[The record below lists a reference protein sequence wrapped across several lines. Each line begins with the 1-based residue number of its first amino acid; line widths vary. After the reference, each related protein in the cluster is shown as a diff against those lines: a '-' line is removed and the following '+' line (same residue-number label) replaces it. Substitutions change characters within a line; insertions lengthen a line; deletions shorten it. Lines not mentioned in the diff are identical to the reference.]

1 MQRVIIIGA
10 TSGIGLE
17 LAKLYIKNNVL
28 VGATGRRKEL
38 LENLQNEFPSQVKVE
53 CFDVMANENIRHVES
68 LIEKL
73 GGLDIL
79 IYNTGFGDVSKNLE
93 WSIDKQ
99 TTQTNVNGF
108 IEIVNYAFNYF
119 ARQGN
124 GQIAATSS
132 VGSIRGNS
140 WAPAYSASKAF
151 MSVYMEGL
159 HMKAKKMKLNI
170 AVTDILPGFV
180 NTKLAK
186 GNKQF
191 WIVKVEK
198 AAKQIFDAIKK
209 KKRRVYVSRRWR
221 LIAWILRWMPY
232 GIYRRMA

>member
-1 MQRVIIIGA
+1 MPRIIIIGA

-17 LAKLYIKNNVL
+17 LANLYIKNNDI
-28 VGATGRRKEL
+28 VGVTGRRKEL
-38 LENLQNEFPSQVKVE
+38 LLELQNKFPNQVKVE
-53 CFDVMANENIRHVES
+53 CFDVTGDENIFHLES
-68 LIEKL
+68 LIQKS
-73 GGLDIL
+73 GGVDIL
-79 IYNTGFGDVSKNLE
+79 IYNTGFGDVSKDLE
-93 WSIDKQ
+93 WQIDKQ
-99 TTQTNVNGF
+99 TVQTNVNGF

-119 ARQGN
+119 AKQGH

-132 VGSIRGNS
+132 IGSIRGNS

-159 HMKAKKMKLNI
+159 HMKAKKMNLDI

-180 NTKLAK
+180 NTKMAK

-198 AAKQIFDAIKK
+198 AASQIFNAIKK
-209 KKRRVYVSRRWR
+209 KKRRVYVSPRWR
-221 LIAWILRWMPY
+221 LIAWILKWMPY
-232 GIYRRMA
+232 GIYRRIA